1 MQACCIHAHSKTFV
15 HQVATK
21 VYLAP
26 DTPIS
31 QCLPYSIKHQHL
43 FSGNVPQP
51 ADWLRAWRACRTASS
66 FKGAVKFY
74 STEDFA
80 AGRNTKLDSV
90 SLKNMILVM
99 HWAVKSVRKQRLEQA
114 TSISLS
120 VDDRKEYRLVRY
132 RCDVPPRTAKQ
143 SAAPGSQGP
152 QGSQGSQGS
161 EDGPL
166 VADGLLGVYKTGA
179 SVPENT
185 LEEHDADKSQVMA
198 DSIGIVIDRACQDPE
213 GKTDEES
220 CSRLKLHVRHFAAD
234 QCTSARKCG
243 RLLVTGG
250 QYPNLVWVSHDPAHQ
265 VRIAYQDPLHAMPEF
280 QDQWERL
287 FAPGKGKHALIP
299 DIQNSEVWKAR
310 LMAAQ
315 QEVLRLH
322 GSQAGVEK
330 VIRALSF
337 SQPRFD
343 SSATPMLKYLCM
355 IRAMA
360 VLCAMQAADERNT
373 VEIRSRAERALQNMN
388 AAALMRCGLTC
399 DYTSEC
405 LGFLRRN
412 FDIEDPDVSCTPRVL
427 EEFTKRQRFLFV
439 DGYILSDSSQVP
451 SSVDGSE
458 APGSQAPRRCATQ
471 LVYEEIQTPEPI
483 FYGNRVHYLCTKA
496 GISDVRQI
504 MGTMAHVVEAMLER
518 LRVDLTEDEIAVA
531 LQVFNLR
538 LWQETNRQQELV
550 DSTRKLCDMLK
561 LSHGSLV
568 FQRRGE
574 CEESLGHPGLSDTF
588 WTFAKTVQLLKVEK
602 VQDGE
607 EQNLRYNNTLYNK
620 AVHQAATAAVAVL
633 RGPSG
638 PVEKAARRLE
648 LEFGRGILSSQYS
661 KLSKLL
667 SLTNKLASATRNAV
681 DLTAWMID
689 SLTLALRMN
698 MVTPAKCT
706 EKFLDR
712 DRKTGDA
719 GFWLSR
725 MLVVQVFDYAAKLAK
740 KLPEPDKV
748 KLTGILAELRCPSTC
763 WEKYL
768 CHADADQGAAGE
780 DDMDGEDPEDV
791 ERPVPQSKIGAVKE
805 GFNKAIGMLLDLLLE
820 LMSGKYY
827 KDCCMLASSEDG
839 LAKALTAAQLGSSDD
854 TEHEEPCA
862 RITQMKIIVDKFD
875 NSTKS
880 VGATSAAPAPSL
892 LQSLAKAVQT
902 ERRKFVS
909 FSVPNK
915 ISKDCLVKAF
925 RGCGKVF
932 THKGTLNSSH
942 RLIVASADLL
952 AEAGTDPWLK
962 GTPQSEEWKE
972 ICAFAKDISGP
983 EDFVV
988 LFDGRMR
995 EIRRV
1000 SEDLLLNQQ
1009 HTEECT
1015 IVYSGGCP
1023 PRTGRT
1029 RRVPLAAKKVETGA
1043 VKFPVARTKIQ
1054 TTKKGSFTVCGEA
1067 STYQGTYSGVEYRAV
1082 SEMPRVSA
1090 DTKKKIIAPATTG
1103 DLPTPPEDWQDRH
1116 GSDVPLFWNESK
1128 PIAYWNAIIEEFCA
1142 EAVFDLTAGT
1152 GALMEASLTA
1162 GIAYH
1167 GLCSLNK
1174 EPMSWVQAV
1183 ADRAACGM
1191 MALEGSTLYSDENAK
1206 AVKKHFPHVLESL
1219 SNQDDQDEAYQTPLG
1234 QNQSQDGFS
1243 SDAPGSL
1250 RKQAVKDGLVPKA
1263 RRAFVI
1269 WFQENSEV
1277 KKGAPKHEFL
1287 NEMKHLGA
1295 VWQGMTDKQ
1304 KAPFMARSKDE
1315 FMAQRSALAVLGIRM
1330 RGSTTSAGGPDEA
1343 KDPPAADES
1352 GGRVGPFEL
1361 NCARA
1366 PIGGGAYGSV
1376 YSCQHPQSGLNVAVK
1391 VYRGPD
1397 GPADCRHEVEQMK
1410 LLMKAVPQQK
1420 MMWFPL
1426 LVSSGVTGR
1435 PWPWMATSLCGPSL
1449 ATALRNP
1456 AAHGKPRTWSVAAQL
1471 RSALQTLH
1479 DAGILHLDVKP
1490 GNVLWCPCTDQVQVC
1505 DFGMSENMARLQKA
1519 SQAPR
1524 FLQYVTA
1531 AYRPPE
1537 LWPARVNGDGDC
1549 GVRKQLLTA
1558 AVDMWAYAC
1567 VVFEV
1572 ETGNPFMPKGEAGLR
1587 AWCKQWPELWKTR
1600 SDLANCPAASHTCCT
1615 KVLRAGKWGLFVLVG
1630 CAPDPGKRRWPELC
1644 LNQK

>member
-80 AGRNTKLDSV
+80 AGRNTKLD

-458 APGSQAPRRCATQ
+458 APGSQAPRR
-471 LVYEEIQTPEPI
+471 I

-561 LSHGSLV
+561 LSHG
-568 FQRRGE
+568 
-574 CEESLGHPGLSDTF
+574 T
-588 WTFAKTVQLLKVEK
+588 
-602 VQDGE
+602 
-607 EQNLRYNNTLYNK
+607 
-620 AVHQAATAAVAVL
+620 AVL
-633 RGPSG
+633 
-638 PVEKAARRLE
+638 
-648 LEFGRGILSSQYS
+648 FGRFAR
-661 KLSKLL
+661 KLHPLL
-667 SLTNKLASATRNAV
+667 
-681 DLTAWMID
+681 
-689 SLTLALRMN
+689 
-698 MVTPAKCT
+698 
-706 EKFLDR
+706 E
-712 DRKTGDA
+712 
-719 GFWLSR
+719 
-725 MLVVQVFDYAAKLAK
+725 AAK
-740 KLPEPDKV
+740 
-748 KLTGILAELRCPSTC
+748 
-763 WEKYL
+763 
-768 CHADADQGAAGE
+768 
-780 DDMDGEDPEDV
+780 
-791 ERPVPQSKIGAVKE
+791 
-805 GFNKAIGMLLDLLLE
+805 
-820 LMSGKYY
+820 
-827 KDCCMLASSEDG
+827 
-839 LAKALTAAQLGSSDD
+839 
-854 TEHEEPCA
+854 
-862 RITQMKIIVDKFD
+862 
-875 NSTKS
+875 
-880 VGATSAAPAPSL
+880 
-892 LQSLAKAVQT
+892 
-902 ERRKFVS
+902 
-909 FSVPNK
+909 
-915 ISKDCLVKAF
+915 SKDPGQQETLKSLKI
-925 RGCGKVF
+925 RLNEE
-932 THKGTLNSSH
+932 KGQEKQ
-942 RLIVASADLL
+942 
-952 AEAGTDPWLK
+952 EAVVGRKP
-962 GTPQSEEWKE
+962 TPQ
-972 ICAFAKDISGP
+972 I
-983 EDFVV
+983 
-988 LFDGRMR
+988 
-995 EIRRV
+995 
-1000 SEDLLLNQQ
+1000 
-1009 HTEECT
+1009 
-1015 IVYSGGCP
+1015 
-1023 PRTGRT
+1023 
-1029 RRVPLAAKKVETGA
+1029 
-1043 VKFPVARTKIQ
+1043 
-1054 TTKKGSFTVCGEA
+1054 
-1067 STYQGTYSGVEYRAV
+1067 
-1082 SEMPRVSA
+1082 
-1090 DTKKKIIAPATTG
+1090 
-1103 DLPTPPEDWQDRH
+1103 
-1116 GSDVPLFWNESK
+1116 
-1128 PIAYWNAIIEEFCA
+1128 
-1142 EAVFDLTAGT
+1142 
-1152 GALMEASLTA
+1152 
-1162 GIAYH
+1162 
-1167 GLCSLNK
+1167 
-1174 EPMSWVQAV
+1174 
-1183 ADRAACGM
+1183 
-1191 MALEGSTLYSDENAK
+1191 
-1206 AVKKHFPHVLESL
+1206 
-1219 SNQDDQDEAYQTPLG
+1219 
-1234 QNQSQDGFS
+1234 
-1243 SDAPGSL
+1243 
-1250 RKQAVKDGLVPKA
+1250 
-1263 RRAFVI
+1263 
-1269 WFQENSEV
+1269 
-1277 KKGAPKHEFL
+1277 
-1287 NEMKHLGA
+1287 
-1295 VWQGMTDKQ
+1295 
-1304 KAPFMARSKDE
+1304 
-1315 FMAQRSALAVLGIRM
+1315 
-1330 RGSTTSAGGPDEA
+1330 
-1343 KDPPAADES
+1343 
-1352 GGRVGPFEL
+1352 
-1361 NCARA
+1361 
-1366 PIGGGAYGSV
+1366 
-1376 YSCQHPQSGLNVAVK
+1376 
-1391 VYRGPD
+1391 
-1397 GPADCRHEVEQMK
+1397 
-1410 LLMKAVPQQK
+1410 
-1420 MMWFPL
+1420 
-1426 LVSSGVTGR
+1426 
-1435 PWPWMATSLCGPSL
+1435 
-1449 ATALRNP
+1449 
-1456 AAHGKPRTWSVAAQL
+1456 
-1471 RSALQTLH
+1471 
-1479 DAGILHLDVKP
+1479 
-1490 GNVLWCPCTDQVQVC
+1490 
-1505 DFGMSENMARLQKA
+1505 
-1519 SQAPR
+1519 
-1524 FLQYVTA
+1524 
-1531 AYRPPE
+1531 
-1537 LWPARVNGDGDC
+1537 
-1549 GVRKQLLTA
+1549 
-1558 AVDMWAYAC
+1558 
-1567 VVFEV
+1567 
-1572 ETGNPFMPKGEAGLR
+1572 
-1587 AWCKQWPELWKTR
+1587 
-1600 SDLANCPAASHTCCT
+1600 
-1615 KVLRAGKWGLFVLVG
+1615 
-1630 CAPDPGKRRWPELC
+1630 
-1644 LNQK
+1644 

>member
-1 MQACCIHAHSKTFV
+1 MIVLTESASDVMHEEFNSSLHLASGVFV
-15 HQVATK
+15 LWAW
-21 VYLAP
+21 YLAVFKALV
-26 DTPIS
+26 S
-31 QCLPYSIKHQHL
+31 QDK
-43 FSGNVPQP
+43 
-51 ADWLRAWRACRTASS
+51 
-66 FKGAVKFY
+66 
-74 STEDFA
+74 A
-80 AGRNTKLDSV
+80 A
-90 SLKNMILVM
+90 
-99 HWAVKSVRKQRLEQA
+99 LE
-114 TSISLS
+114 
-120 VDDRKEYRLVRY
+120 
-132 RCDVPPRTAKQ
+132 
-143 SAAPGSQGP
+143 
-152 QGSQGSQGS
+152 
-161 EDGPL
+161 
-166 VADGLLGVYKTGA
+166 LLWECG
-179 SVPENT
+179 
-185 LEEHDADKSQVMA
+185 
-198 DSIGIVIDRACQDPE
+198 
-213 GKTDEES
+213 
-220 CSRLKLHVRHFAAD
+220 
-234 QCTSARKCG
+234 CT
-243 RLLVTGG
+243 VTI
-250 QYPNLVWVSHDPAHQ
+250 Q
-265 VRIAYQDPLHAMPEF
+265 VRLCSSAGEIAKSRNLA
-280 QDQWERL
+280 
-287 FAPGKGKHALIP
+287 
-299 DIQNSEVWKAR
+299 S
-310 LMAAQ
+310 
-315 QEVLRLH
+315 
-322 GSQAGVEK
+322 EK
-330 VIRALSF
+330 V
-337 SQPRFD
+337 
-343 SSATPMLKYLCM
+343 
-355 IRAMA
+355 
-360 VLCAMQAADERNT
+360 
-373 VEIRSRAERALQNMN
+373 
-388 AAALMRCGLTC
+388 
-399 DYTSEC
+399 
-405 LGFLRRN
+405 
-412 FDIEDPDVSCTPRVL
+412 
-427 EEFTKRQRFLFV
+427 
-439 DGYILSDSSQVP
+439 
-451 SSVDGSE
+451 
-458 APGSQAPRRCATQ
+458 
-471 LVYEEIQTPEPI
+471 
-483 FYGNRVHYLCTKA
+483 KA
-496 GISDVRQI
+496 
-504 MGTMAHVVEAMLER
+504 
-518 LRVDLTEDEIAVA
+518 
-531 LQVFNLR
+531 
-538 LWQETNRQQELV
+538 
-550 DSTRKLCDMLK
+550 
-561 LSHGSLV
+561 
-568 FQRRGE
+568 
-574 CEESLGHPGLSDTF
+574 LGHPGLSDTF
-588 WTFAKTVQLLKVEK
+588 WTFARTVQLLKVEK

-607 EQNLRYNNTLYNK
+607 EQNLRYNNALYNK
-620 AVHQAATAAVAVL
+620 ALHQAATAAVAVL

-648 LEFGRGILSSQYS
+648 REFGRGILSSQYS

-681 DLTAWMID
+681 DLAAWMMD

-712 DRKTGDA
+712 
-719 GFWLSR
+719 
-725 MLVVQVFDYAAKLAK
+725 VFDYAAKLAN

-763 WEKYL
+763 GEKYL

-862 RITQMKIIVDKFD
+862 LITQMKINVDKFD

-892 LQSLAKAVQT
+892 LQSLAKASEADTPEECVERERQWKAVQT

-915 ISKDCLVKAF
+915 ISKDCLVNAF

-942 RLIVASADLL
+942 RPIVASADLL

-962 GTPQSEEWKE
+962 GTPPSEEWKE

-988 LFDGRMR
+988 LFDGRMP

-1000 SEDLLLNQQ
+1000 SEDLLLHQQ

-1043 VKFPVARTKIQ
+1043 VKFPVARTNIQ

-1082 SEMPRVSA
+1082 SEMPLVAA

-1128 PIAYWNAIIEEFCA
+1128 PIAYWNAIIEEF
-1142 EAVFDLTAGT
+1142 LRG
-1152 GALMEASLTA
+1152 
-1162 GIAYH
+1162 
-1167 GLCSLNK
+1167 LNK
-1174 EPMSWVQAV
+1174 EHMSWVQAV

-1234 QNQSQDGFS
+1234 QNQSRDGFS
-1243 SDAPGSL
+1243 SDAPG
-1250 RKQAVKDGLVPKA
+1250 A

-1343 KDPPAADES
+1343 KAPPAADES

-1361 NCARA
+1361 NGARA

-1391 VYRGPD
+1391 VYRGSD

-1531 AYRPPE
+1531 AYRPPD

-1600 SDLANCPAASHTCCT
+1600 SDLANCPSASHTCCT

>member
-43 FSGNVPQP
+43 FSRNVPQP

-66 FKGAVKFY
+66 FKGAVKLY

-143 SAAPGSQGP
+143 SAAPVSQGP

-179 SVPENT
+179 SVPEKT

-234 QCTSARKCG
+234 QCTSARQCG

-280 QDQWERL
+280 QAQWERL

-330 VIRALSF
+330 V
-337 SQPRFD
+337 
-343 SSATPMLKYLCM
+343 
-355 IRAMA
+355 
-360 VLCAMQAADERNT
+360 
-373 VEIRSRAERALQNMN
+373 
-388 AAALMRCGLTC
+388 
-399 DYTSEC
+399 
-405 LGFLRRN
+405 
-412 FDIEDPDVSCTPRVL
+412 
-427 EEFTKRQRFLFV
+427 
-439 DGYILSDSSQVP
+439 
-451 SSVDGSE
+451 
-458 APGSQAPRRCATQ
+458 
-471 LVYEEIQTPEPI
+471 I

-531 LQVFNLR
+531 LQVFHLR

-561 LSHGSLV
+561 LSHGTAVLFGRFARKLHPLLEVRLCS
-568 FQRRGE
+568 RAGE
-574 CEESLGHPGLSDTF
+574 IAKSRNLASEKVKALGHPGLSDTF

-602 VQDGE
+602 GQDGE

-620 AVHQAATAAVAVL
+620 ALHQAATAAVAVL

-648 LEFGRGILSSQYS
+648 LAFGRGILSSQYS

-725 MLVVQVFDYAAKLAK
+725 MLVVQVFDYAAKLANE
-740 KLPEPDKV
+740 LPEPDKV

-791 ERPVPQSKIGAVKE
+791 ERPVPQSKIGAVEE

-862 RITQMKIIVDKFD
+862 LITQMKIIVDKFD

-892 LQSLAKAVQT
+892 LQSLAKASEADTPEECVERERQWKAVQT

-915 ISKDCLVKAF
+915 ISNDCLVNAF

-952 AEAGTDPWLK
+952 SEAGTDPWLK
-962 GTPQSEEWKE
+962 GTPPSEEWKE

-1000 SEDLLLNQQ
+1000 SESWRGD
-1009 HTEECT
+1009 
-1015 IVYSGGCP
+1015 V
-1023 PRTGRT
+1023 T
-1029 RRVPLAAKKVETGA
+1029 RL
-1043 VKFPVARTKIQ
+1043 
-1054 TTKKGSFTVCGEA
+1054 
-1067 STYQGTYSGVEYRAV
+1067 
-1082 SEMPRVSA
+1082 
-1090 DTKKKIIAPATTG
+1090 
-1103 DLPTPPEDWQDRH
+1103 
-1116 GSDVPLFWNESK
+1116 
-1128 PIAYWNAIIEEFCA
+1128 
-1142 EAVFDLTAGT
+1142 
-1152 GALMEASLTA
+1152 
-1162 GIAYH
+1162 
-1167 GLCSLNK
+1167 
-1174 EPMSWVQAV
+1174 
-1183 ADRAACGM
+1183 
-1191 MALEGSTLYSDENAK
+1191 
-1206 AVKKHFPHVLESL
+1206 
-1219 SNQDDQDEAYQTPLG
+1219 
-1234 QNQSQDGFS
+1234 
-1243 SDAPGSL
+1243 PGS
-1250 RKQAVKDGLVPKA
+1250 K
-1263 RRAFVI
+1263 
-1269 WFQENSEV
+1269 
-1277 KKGAPKHEFL
+1277 
-1287 NEMKHLGA
+1287 
-1295 VWQGMTDKQ
+1295 
-1304 KAPFMARSKDE
+1304 
-1315 FMAQRSALAVLGIRM
+1315 AQR
-1330 RGSTTSAGGPDEA
+1330 
-1343 KDPPAADES
+1343 
-1352 GGRVGPFEL
+1352 
-1361 NCARA
+1361 
-1366 PIGGGAYGSV
+1366 
-1376 YSCQHPQSGLNVAVK
+1376 
-1391 VYRGPD
+1391 
-1397 GPADCRHEVEQMK
+1397 
-1410 LLMKAVPQQK
+1410 
-1420 MMWFPL
+1420 
-1426 LVSSGVTGR
+1426 
-1435 PWPWMATSLCGPSL
+1435 
-1449 ATALRNP
+1449 
-1456 AAHGKPRTWSVAAQL
+1456 
-1471 RSALQTLH
+1471 
-1479 DAGILHLDVKP
+1479 LHL
-1490 GNVLWCPCTDQVQVC
+1490 VL
-1505 DFGMSENMARLQKA
+1505 
-1519 SQAPR
+1519 
-1524 FLQYVTA
+1524 
-1531 AYRPPE
+1531 
-1537 LWPARVNGDGDC
+1537 
-1549 GVRKQLLTA
+1549 
-1558 AVDMWAYAC
+1558 
-1567 VVFEV
+1567 
-1572 ETGNPFMPKGEAGLR
+1572 
-1587 AWCKQWPELWKTR
+1587 
-1600 SDLANCPAASHTCCT
+1600 
-1615 KVLRAGKWGLFVLVG
+1615 
-1630 CAPDPGKRRWPELC
+1630 
-1644 LNQK
+1644 

>member
-1 MQACCIHAHSKTFV
+1 
-15 HQVATK
+15 
-21 VYLAP
+21 
-26 DTPIS
+26 
-31 QCLPYSIKHQHL
+31 
-43 FSGNVPQP
+43 
-51 ADWLRAWRACRTASS
+51 
-66 FKGAVKFY
+66 
-74 STEDFA
+74 
-80 AGRNTKLDSV
+80 
-90 SLKNMILVM
+90 
-99 HWAVKSVRKQRLEQA
+99 
-114 TSISLS
+114 
-120 VDDRKEYRLVRY
+120 
-132 RCDVPPRTAKQ
+132 
-143 SAAPGSQGP
+143 
-152 QGSQGSQGS
+152 
-161 EDGPL
+161 
-166 VADGLLGVYKTGA
+166 
-179 SVPENT
+179 
-185 LEEHDADKSQVMA
+185 
-198 DSIGIVIDRACQDPE
+198 
-213 GKTDEES
+213 
-220 CSRLKLHVRHFAAD
+220 
-234 QCTSARKCG
+234 
-243 RLLVTGG
+243 
-250 QYPNLVWVSHDPAHQ
+250 
-265 VRIAYQDPLHAMPEF
+265 
-280 QDQWERL
+280 
-287 FAPGKGKHALIP
+287 
-299 DIQNSEVWKAR
+299 
-310 LMAAQ
+310 
-315 QEVLRLH
+315 
-322 GSQAGVEK
+322 
-330 VIRALSF
+330 
-337 SQPRFD
+337 
-343 SSATPMLKYLCM
+343 MLKYLCM

-561 LSHGSLV
+561 LSHGEIAKSRNLASEKV
-568 FQRRGE
+568 KA
-574 CEESLGHPGLSDTF
+574 LGHPGLSDTF

-620 AVHQAATAAVAVL
+620 ALHQAATAAVAVL

-725 MLVVQVFDYAAKLAK
+725 MLVVQVFDYAAKLAN

-862 RITQMKIIVDKFD
+862 LITQMKIIVDKFD

-892 LQSLAKAVQT
+892 LQSLAKASEADTPEECVERERQWKAVQT

-915 ISKDCLVKAF
+915 ISKDCLVNAF

-962 GTPQSEEWKE
+962 GTPPSEEWKE

-1082 SEMPRVSA
+1082 SEMPLVSA

-1174 EPMSWVQAV
+1174 EHMSWVQAV

-1269 WFQENSEV
+1269 WLQENSEV

-1361 NCARA
+1361 NGARA

-1391 VYRGPD
+1391 VYRGSD

-1435 PWPWMATSLCGPSL
+1435 PWPWMATSLCGPSR

-1479 DAGILHLDVKP
+1479 DAGILHLDVKA

-1587 AWCKQWPELWKTR
+1587 AWCKQWPER
-1600 SDLANCPAASHTCCT
+1600 
-1615 KVLRAGKWGLFVLVG
+1615 
-1630 CAPDPGKRRWPELC
+1630 
-1644 LNQK
+1644 

>member
-1 MQACCIHAHSKTFV
+1 M
-15 HQVATK
+15 
-21 VYLAP
+21 AP
-26 DTPIS
+26 
-31 QCLPYSIKHQHL
+31 K
-43 FSGNVPQP
+43 
-51 ADWLRAWRACRTASS
+51 
-66 FKGAVKFY
+66 
-74 STEDFA
+74 A
-80 AGRNTKLDSV
+80 AGKKTAAAADGASK
-90 SLKNMILVM
+90 
-99 HWAVKSVRKQRLEQA
+99 KQRLAEKKSEAVRREQKQVLSSDKA
-114 TSISLS
+114 NQAIMMEQIVEWCESHPRGFEHIHRSIMLGSYDALDQKNALTDADADTRLPS
-120 VDDRKEYRLVRY
+120 YMNKFRLLTVPVALEILALVTPAVASFIEKMLKKGQKISKFDVTEVVAFVLHVDLRSALPSKQKSQLLQWCKTRSEESDSPLKSWSSSSEPVCETWEDGDVLDFVAHPLYKYWNFEHAADDGDQSTFGVVRY
-132 RCDVPPRTAKQ
+132 LKTDIRLRLPKEIRGFPMKGPHLFFTAFVKGCISIPMTHVMEHNGAEAGPERPLFFEAVPSGSSSTSPSKPKEAEQQPPPATPKRKARSDPKT
-143 SAAPGSQGP
+143 PGSGRS
-152 QGSQGSQGS
+152 G
-161 EDGPL
+161 
-166 VADGLLGVYKTGA
+166 K
-179 SVPENT
+179 
-185 LEEHDADKSQVMA
+185 
-198 DSIGIVIDRACQDPE
+198 DP
-213 GKTDEES
+213 
-220 CSRLKLHVRHFAAD
+220 
-234 QCTSARKCG
+234 
-243 RLLVTGG
+243 
-250 QYPNLVWVSHDPAHQ
+250 VSP
-265 VRIAYQDPLHAMPEF
+265 P
-280 QDQWERL
+280 
-287 FAPGKGKHALIP
+287 
-299 DIQNSEVWKAR
+299 
-310 LMAAQ
+310 
-315 QEVLRLH
+315 
-322 GSQAGVEK
+322 
-330 VIRALSF
+330 
-337 SQPRFD
+337 
-343 SSATPMLKYLCM
+343 
-355 IRAMA
+355 
-360 VLCAMQAADERNT
+360 
-373 VEIRSRAERALQNMN
+373 
-388 AAALMRCGLTC
+388 
-399 DYTSEC
+399 
-405 LGFLRRN
+405 
-412 FDIEDPDVSCTPRVL
+412 
-427 EEFTKRQRFLFV
+427 
-439 DGYILSDSSQVP
+439 P
-451 SSVDGSE
+451 SSGK
-458 APGSQAPRRCATQ
+458 RKRCLAIIIEHGDQ
-471 LVYEEIQTPEPI
+471 VHRWRI

-561 LSHGSLV
+561 LSHGEIAKSRNLASEKV
-568 FQRRGE
+568 KA
-574 CEESLGHPGLSDTF
+574 LGHPGLSDTF

-620 AVHQAATAAVAVL
+620 ALHQAATAAVAVL

-725 MLVVQVFDYAAKLAK
+725 MLVVQVFDYAAKLAN

-862 RITQMKIIVDKFD
+862 LITQMKIIVDKFD

-892 LQSLAKAVQT
+892 LQSLAKASEADTPEECVERERQWKAVQT

-915 ISKDCLVKAF
+915 ISKDCLVNAF

-962 GTPQSEEWKE
+962 GTPPSEEWKE

-1082 SEMPRVSA
+1082 SEMPLVSA

-1174 EPMSWVQAV
+1174 EHMSWVQAV

-1361 NCARA
+1361 NGARA

-1391 VYRGPD
+1391 VYRGSD

>member
-1 MQACCIHAHSKTFV
+1 MARLSPMAC
-15 HQVATK
+15 
-21 VYLAP
+21 L
-26 DTPIS
+26 
-31 QCLPYSIKHQHL
+31 
-43 FSGNVPQP
+43 G
-51 ADWLRAWRACRTASS
+51 
-66 FKGAVKFY
+66 
-74 STEDFA
+74 ST
-80 AGRNTKLDSV
+80 R
-90 SLKNMILVM
+90 
-99 HWAVKSVRKQRLEQA
+99 Q
-114 TSISLS
+114 
-120 VDDRKEYRLVRY
+120 
-132 RCDVPPRTAKQ
+132 
-143 SAAPGSQGP
+143 
-152 QGSQGSQGS
+152 
-161 EDGPL
+161 
-166 VADGLLGVYKTGA
+166 
-179 SVPENT
+179 
-185 LEEHDADKSQVMA
+185 EHDADKSQVMA

-360 VLCAMQAADERNT
+360 VLCAMQAADE
-373 VEIRSRAERALQNMN
+373 
-388 AAALMRCGLTC
+388 
-399 DYTSEC
+399 
-405 LGFLRRN
+405 N

-439 DGYILSDSSQVP
+439 DGYILSDSSQ
-451 SSVDGSE
+451 
-458 APGSQAPRRCATQ
+458 
-471 LVYEEIQTPEPI
+471 LVYEEIQTPEPQLPCKFVVVIAVVFQI

-561 LSHGSLV
+561 LSHGEIAKSRNLASEKV
-568 FQRRGE
+568 KA
-574 CEESLGHPGLSDTF
+574 LGHPGLSDTF

-620 AVHQAATAAVAVL
+620 ALHQAATAAVAVL

-725 MLVVQVFDYAAKLAK
+725 MLVVQVFDYAAKLAN

-862 RITQMKIIVDKFD
+862 LITQMKIIVDKFD

-892 LQSLAKAVQT
+892 LQSLAKASEADTPEECVERERQWKAVQT

-915 ISKDCLVKAF
+915 ISKDCLVNAF

-962 GTPQSEEWKE
+962 GTPPSEEWKE

-1082 SEMPRVSA
+1082 SEMPLVSA

-1174 EPMSWVQAV
+1174 EHMSWVQAV

-1243 SDAPGSL
+1243 SDAPG
-1250 RKQAVKDGLVPKA
+1250 A

-1361 NCARA
+1361 NGARA

-1391 VYRGPD
+1391 VYRGSDGAGREPSSTPD
-1397 GPADCRHEVEQMK
+1397 NGA
-1410 LLMKAVPQQK
+1410 A
-1420 MMWFPL
+1420 
-1426 LVSSGVTGR
+1426 GR
-1435 PWPWMATSLCGPSL
+1435 PS
-1449 ATALRNP
+1449 
-1456 AAHGKPRTWSVAAQL
+1456 Q
-1471 RSALQTLH
+1471 
-1479 DAGILHLDVKP
+1479 
-1490 GNVLWCPCTDQVQVC
+1490 DQV
-1505 DFGMSENMARLQKA
+1505 LQ
-1519 SQAPR
+1519 STEIQ
-1524 FLQYVTA
+1524 
-1531 AYRPPE
+1531 
-1537 LWPARVNGDGDC
+1537 N
-1549 GVRKQLLTA
+1549 
-1558 AVDMWAYAC
+1558 
-1567 VVFEV
+1567 
-1572 ETGNPFMPKGEAGLR
+1572 GEASVPPALAMIPAEAMLDPRLGV
-1587 AWCKQWPELWKTR
+1587 PEKAMVEPSPDAPAQAMVVPSTNVHAQVVPP
-1600 SDLANCPAASHTCCT
+1600 SANVSAQAMVAPPSTDLAAEVGLHAS
-1615 KVLRAGKWGLFVLVG
+1615 
-1630 CAPDPGKRRWPELC
+1630 D
-1644 LNQK
+1644 

>member
-1 MQACCIHAHSKTFV
+1 
-15 HQVATK
+15 
-21 VYLAP
+21 
-26 DTPIS
+26 
-31 QCLPYSIKHQHL
+31 
-43 FSGNVPQP
+43 
-51 ADWLRAWRACRTASS
+51 
-66 FKGAVKFY
+66 
-74 STEDFA
+74 
-80 AGRNTKLDSV
+80 
-90 SLKNMILVM
+90 
-99 HWAVKSVRKQRLEQA
+99 
-114 TSISLS
+114 
-120 VDDRKEYRLVRY
+120 
-132 RCDVPPRTAKQ
+132 
-143 SAAPGSQGP
+143 
-152 QGSQGSQGS
+152 
-161 EDGPL
+161 
-166 VADGLLGVYKTGA
+166 
-179 SVPENT
+179 
-185 LEEHDADKSQVMA
+185 MA

-220 CSRLKLHVRHFAAD
+220 CSRLKLHLRHFAAD

-265 VRIAYQDPLHAMPEF
+265 VRIAYPDPLHAMPEF

-373 VEIRSRAERALQNMN
+373 VVIRSRAERALQNMN

-427 EEFTKRQRFLFV
+427 EEFTKRQRFLCV

-483 FYGNRVHYLCTKA
+483 FYGNRVHYLCTNA

-550 DSTRKLCDMLK
+550 ESTRKLCDMLK
-561 LSHGSLV
+561 LSPGTAVLFGRFARKLHPLLEAAKSKDPGFGNKHAWSWSLRPEWRARHAHKLPWTEDCHALIAFFLSLKINTTTLV
-568 FQRRGE
+568 RLCSSAGEIAKRRNLASE
-574 CEESLGHPGLSDTF
+574 KVKALGHPGLSDTF

-602 VQDGE
+602 VQDVE

-620 AVHQAATAAVAVL
+620 ALHQAATAAVAVL

-712 DRKTGDA
+712 DRKTGDS

-725 MLVVQVFDYAAKLAK
+725 MLVVQVFDYAAKLANK
-740 KLPEPDKV
+740 WPEPDKV

-780 DDMDGEDPEDV
+780 DDMDGEGPEDV

-820 LMSGKYY
+820 RMSGKYY

-862 RITQMKIIVDKFD
+862 LITQMKIIVDKFD

-892 LQSLAKAVQT
+892 LQSLAKASEADTPEECVERERQWKAVQT

-915 ISKDCLVKAF
+915 ISKDCLVNAF

-962 GTPQSEEWKE
+962 GTPPSEEWKE

-1082 SEMPRVSA
+1082 SEMPLVSA

-1167 GLCSLNK
+1167 GLFQGIF
-1174 EPMSWVQAV
+1174 QA
-1183 ADRAACGM
+1183 
-1191 MALEGSTLYSDENAK
+1191 TI
-1206 AVKKHFPHVLESL
+1206 SL
-1219 SNQDDQDEAYQTPLG
+1219 SPTWNFPD
-1234 QNQSQDGFS
+1234 
-1243 SDAPGSL
+1243 
-1250 RKQAVKDGLVPKA
+1250 
-1263 RRAFVI
+1263 
-1269 WFQENSEV
+1269 
-1277 KKGAPKHEFL
+1277 
-1287 NEMKHLGA
+1287 
-1295 VWQGMTDKQ
+1295 
-1304 KAPFMARSKDE
+1304 
-1315 FMAQRSALAVLGIRM
+1315 AVLKKSLLHILKM
-1330 RGSTTSAGGPDEA
+1330 E
-1343 KDPPAADES
+1343 DP
-1352 GGRVGPFEL
+1352 
-1361 NCARA
+1361 
-1366 PIGGGAYGSV
+1366 
-1376 YSCQHPQSGLNVAVK
+1376 
-1391 VYRGPD
+1391 
-1397 GPADCRHEVEQMK
+1397 
-1410 LLMKAVPQQK
+1410 
-1420 MMWFPL
+1420 
-1426 LVSSGVTGR
+1426 
-1435 PWPWMATSLCGPSL
+1435 
-1449 ATALRNP
+1449 
-1456 AAHGKPRTWSVAAQL
+1456 
-1471 RSALQTLH
+1471 
-1479 DAGILHLDVKP
+1479 
-1490 GNVLWCPCTDQVQVC
+1490 
-1505 DFGMSENMARLQKA
+1505 A
-1519 SQAPR
+1519 S
-1524 FLQYVTA
+1524 
-1531 AYRPPE
+1531 
-1537 LWPARVNGDGDC
+1537 
-1549 GVRKQLLTA
+1549 
-1558 AVDMWAYAC
+1558 
-1567 VVFEV
+1567 
-1572 ETGNPFMPKGEAGLR
+1572 
-1587 AWCKQWPELWKTR
+1587 
-1600 SDLANCPAASHTCCT
+1600 
-1615 KVLRAGKWGLFVLVG
+1615 
-1630 CAPDPGKRRWPELC
+1630 
-1644 LNQK
+1644 